1 MRDCI
6 KECIY
11 HFSTPRHTNNHR
23 SKLLHHSSLLF
34 FISFFIAGSVL
45 FLVINNTR
53 SDVLGVSVD
62 VSVQELLLYTNQQ
75 RNEEGIPSLVL
86 NDQLSRAAELKAY
99 NMLEKNYWAHT
110 SPDGVTPWYFIK
122 KVGYD
127 YKYAGENLAR
137 GFNTASDVVNAW
149 MDSKTHRKNILSK
162 DYKDIGFAIQTGM
175 LNGEETVLIVEMFG
189 NTGFPTLVKEST
201 KDSKGISI
209 ISDSSLNNKTYSLNR
224 VEKMSIVNSIFLSKT
239 LAFIIITLLVLVLF
253 IDLIIIERKKII
265 RVVGHNLDHIFFFS
279 AVLITV
285 IIVGKGIIL

>member
-1 MRDCI
+1 M
-6 KECIY
+6 
-11 HFSTPRHTNNHR
+11 
-23 SKLLHHSSLLF
+23 HHSSLLF